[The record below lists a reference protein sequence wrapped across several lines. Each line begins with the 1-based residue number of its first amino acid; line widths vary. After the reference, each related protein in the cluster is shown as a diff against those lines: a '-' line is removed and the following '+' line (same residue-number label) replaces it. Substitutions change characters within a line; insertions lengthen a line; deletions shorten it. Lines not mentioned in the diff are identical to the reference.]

1 MGNPYFKF
9 NGKTVRVGSG
19 GGRLISPFEKIPEDT
34 LRFEFLDGYDPT
46 NPPEGSAYANYKTAK
61 GTWNHVYGNV
71 YDWTCH
77 DPKWYVAG
85 PSSSSPSVKIY
96 SAFASTPVSNPG
108 SYYADTDGNPLA
120 NKPFRIIGGN
130 TSNITH
136 MPKLFY
142 KVGNSCTEVGWFDT
156 HNVVN
161 ASYMFSWQSSK
172 GMHAATLPDF
182 DFSGITNDE
191 LTDEGLSGSEKT
203 SCVGLNQWCASNTY
217 ITGVPSITFPSS
229 RAISTKNMFNGC
241 TSLASANIVGL
252 KSSNAEGMFSGKTK
266 ISAPSFTDCT
276 LNNPKTLFGSTSSS
290 SAANTQYPVTVTM
303 SNVALTGDAAYMF
316 SGCAALTAIPGFD
329 ASGLTS
335 LQYAFR
341 KCTSLTSVPQLNT
354 SSVTDFGGT
363 FQGCTALTTVQS
375 IDTSSATTIASMFIG
390 CTSLQ
395 TVPLFNTA
403 NVTRMSSTFSGC
415 SVLAAIPLFNT
426 ANVTDMYQT
435 FLNCYNVESG
445 ALALYQQA
453 STQETPPS
461 NHDGAFTKCGKDTVT
476 GAAEL
481 AQIPADWGGT
491 YTPPE

>member
-1 MGNPYFKF
+1 MANPYIKF

-19 GGRLISPFEKIPEDT
+19 GGRLISPFVPIPEDT

-46 NPPEGSAYANYKTAK
+46 NPPDGIYANYKTAK
-61 GTWNHVYGNV
+61 GTWSHVYGNV

-85 PSSSSPSVKIY
+85 GSSSSPSIKIY
-96 SAFASTPVSNPG
+96 SAFASTPISNPG
-108 SYYADTDGNPLA
+108 SYYADTEGNPLA
-120 NKPFRIIGGN
+120 NKLFRIIGGN

-136 MPKLFY
+136 IPKLFY
-142 KVGNSCTEVGWFDT
+142 KIGNRCTEVGWFDT

-161 ASYMFSWQSSK
+161 ASEMFMWQSSN
-172 GMHAATLPDF
+172 GMHVATLPDF

-191 LTDEGLSGSEKT
+191 LTDEGLISSDRT
-203 SCVGLNQWCASNTY
+203 NCVGLNQWCYSNKS
-217 ITGVPSITFPSS
+217 ITEVPSITFPSS
-229 RAISTKNMFNGC
+229 RAISTKEMFNGC

-252 KSSNAEGMFSGKTK
+252 KSSDATGMFSGKTV

-276 LNNPKTLFGSTSSS
+276 LNNPKTLFGSASSGG
-290 SAANTQYPVTVTM
+290 TQYPVTVTM
-303 SNVALTGDAAYMF
+303 SNVALTGEANAMF
-316 SGCAALTAIPGFD
+316 RGCAALTAIPSFD

-335 LQYAFR
+335 LQNAFR
-341 KCTSLTSVPQLNT
+341 DCTALAFVPQLNT
-354 SSVTDFGGT
+354 SNVTDFGGT
-363 FQGCTALTTVQS
+363 FQGCTALTTVPLL
-375 IDTSSATTIASMFIG
+375 DTSSATTIASMFSG

-403 NVTRMSSTFSGC
+403 NVTRMSSTFYTC
-415 SVLAAIPLFNT
+415 KALTEIPLFNT
-426 ANVTDMYQT
+426 ANVTDMYRT
-435 FLNCYNVESG
+435 FSGCYKVESG

-453 STQETPPS
+453 SSQATPPS
-461 NHDGAFTKCGKDTVT
+461 NHDGTFTKCGKDTVT

-481 AQIPADWGGT
+481 AQIPSDWGGT

>member
-1 MGNPYFKF
+1 MSYPNLKF
-9 NGKTVRVGSG
+9 TNKRIKVSSTA
-19 GGRLISPFEKIPEDT
+19 RLVSPIPDIPADT

-46 NPPEGSAYANYKTAK
+46 NPTGNYANYKTAK
-61 GTWNHVYGNV
+61 GSWSHVYGNV

-85 PSSSSPSVKIY
+85 PSSSNPSIKIY
-96 SAFASTPVSNPG
+96 SAFASTPITNPG
-108 SYYADTDGNPLA
+108 SYYADTEGNPLA
-120 NKPFRIIGGN
+120 NKLFRIIGGN
-130 TSNITH
+130 TSNVTH

-142 KVGNSCTEVGWFDT
+142 KVGNRCTEVGWFDT

-161 ASYMFSWQSSK
+161 ASDMFSWQTSN
-172 GMHAATLPDF
+172 GMHAATLPEF

-191 LTDEGLSGSEKT
+191 LTDEGLISSERT
-203 SCVGLNQWCASNTY
+203 NCVGLYQWCYSNRT

-229 RAISTKNMFNGC
+229 RAISTKEMFSGC

-252 KSSNAEGMFSGKTK
+252 NSSDATGMFAKTI

-290 SAANTQYPVTVTM
+290 ATTSYPVTVTM
-303 SNVALTGDAAYMF
+303 SNVALTGEANFMF

-341 KCTSLTSVPQLNT
+341 NCTQLTSVPQLNT
-354 SSVTDFGGT
+354 SNVTDFGGT
-363 FQGCTALTTVQS
+363 FLGCTALTTMPLL
-375 IDTSSATTIASMFIG
+375 DTSSATTIASMFSG
-390 CTSLQ
+390 CRSLQ

-403 NVTRMSSTFSGC
+403 NVTRMSSTFQGC
-415 SVLAAIPLFNT
+415 NALTAVPLFDT
-426 ANVTDMYQT
+426 ANVTDMYMT
-435 FLNCYNVESG
+435 FAGCFNVESG

-453 STQETPPS
+453 STQTVPPS
-461 NHDGAFTKCGKDTVT
+461 NHDRTFLNCGANTVT

-491 YTPPE
+491 MSA